1 MNRTEKTAFIG
12 DLNEKISGSS
22 VVLVAHYKGL
32 TVAEI
37 TDLRVK
43 IRTIGAGFK
52 VTKNKLTQRA
62 LAKTL
67 FEPLSNMFVG
77 PTAIAYSSDPVAV
90 AKVLAEFAK
99 ANEKL
104 VLLGGAFGE
113 TLLDAKGVVALSK
126 MPSLDELRAKIVALI
141 QTPARRIATLLQ
153 APAGQ
158 IARVVGAHARKDA
171 DAA

>member
-12 DLNEKISGSS
+12 DLNQKIASSS

-37 TDLRVK
+37 TDLRNKVRK
-43 IRTIGAGFK
+43 IGAGFK

-62 LAKTL
+62 LVKTL
-67 FEPLSNMFVG
+67 FEPLSKMFVG

-113 TLLDAKGVVALSK
+113 TLLDGKKVVELSK
-126 MPSLDELRAKIVALI
+126 MPSLDELRAKIVGMI

-158 IARVVGAHARKDA
+158 IARVVGAHSRKDA
-171 DAA
+171 A

>member
-1 MNRTEKTAFIG
+1 MNRTEKAEFIT
-12 DLNEKISGSS
+12 DLNGKIASS
-22 VVLVAHYKGL
+22 AVVLVAHYKGL

-43 IRTIGAGFK
+43 VRQCGAGFK

-62 LAKTL
+62 LEKTL
-67 FEPLSNMFVG
+67 FEPLSTMFVG

-90 AKVLAEFAK
+90 AKVLATFAK

-104 VLLGGAFGE
+104 ILLGGAFGE
-113 TLLDAKGVVALSK
+113 TMLDGPGVIALSK
-126 MPSLDELRAKIVALI
+126 MPSLDELRATIISMI
-141 QTPARRIATLLQ
+141 QTPARRLATLLQ
-153 APAGQ
+153 APAAQ

-171 DAA
+171 A

>member
-1 MNRTEKTAFIG
+1 MNRTEKKDFIET
-12 DLNEKISGSS
+12 LNKSIAGSS

-43 IRTIGAGFK
+43 IRNTGAGFK

-62 LAKTL
+62 LTGTK
-67 FEPLSNMFVG
+67 FEQISAMFVG

-90 AKVLAEFAK
+90 AKVITEFAK
-99 ANEKL
+99 INEKL
-104 VLLGGAFGE
+104 VVIGGAFGE
-113 TLLDAKGVVALSK
+113 TLLDTKGIVNLSK
-126 MPSLDELRAKIVALI
+126 LPSLDELRAKIIGLI
-141 QTPARRIATLLQ
+141 NAPATRIAGILQ

-158 IARVVGAHARKDA
+158 VARVIGAHSRKTA
-171 DAA
+171 

>member
-1 MNRTEKTAFIG
+1 MNRTEKAEFIT
-12 DLNEKISGSS
+12 DLNTKVSSSS

-43 IRTIGAGFK
+43 VRNSGAGFK
-52 VTKNKLTQRA
+52 VTKNKLTQLA
-62 LAKTL
+62 LKNTL
-67 FEPLSNMFVG
+67 FEPISKMFVG
-77 PTAIAYSSDPVAV
+77 PTAIAYSSDPVAA

-113 TLLDAKGVVALSK
+113 TLLDAPRVVALSK
-126 MPSLDELRAKIVALI
+126 MPSLDELRATIISMI

-158 IARVVGAHARKDA
+158 IARVIGAHSRKGSE
-171 DAA
+171 AA

>member
-1 MNRTEKTAFIG
+1 MNRTEKKEFI
-12 DLNEKISGSS
+12 DTLSKNVAAAS

-32 TVAEI
+32 TVEEI

-43 IRTIGAGFK
+43 VRKAGAGFK

-62 LAKTL
+62 LVGTK
-67 FEPLSNMFVG
+67 FNNISGMFVG

-90 AKVLAEFAK
+90 AKILTEFAK

-113 TLLDAKGVVALSK
+113 TLLDSKAVVALSK
-126 MPSLDELRAKIVALI
+126 LPSLDELRGKIIGLI
-141 QTPARRIATLLQ
+141 QAPAQKIASILQ
-153 APAGQ
+153 APGGAV
-158 IARVVGAHARKDA
+158 ARVIGAHSRKDA
-171 DAA
+171 A

>member
-1 MNRTEKTAFIG
+1 MNRAEKTDLIT
-12 DLNEKISGSS
+12 DLNKKLTASS

-43 IRTIGAGFK
+43 MRNAGAGFK
-52 VTKNKLTQRA
+52 VTKNKLTQLA
-62 LAKTL
+62 LKSTP
-67 FEPLSNMFVG
+67 FEQLSKMFVG

-90 AKVLAEFAK
+90 AKVLSEFAK

-113 TLLDAKGVVALSK
+113 TLLDSKKVIELSK
-126 MPSLDELRAKIVALI
+126 MPSLDELRATIVAMI

-158 IARVVGAHARKDA
+158 IARVIGAHSRK
-171 DAA
+171 AA

>member
-1 MNRTEKTAFIG
+1 MNRTEKATFIE
-12 DLNEKISGSS
+12 DLNKKVAASS

-43 IRTIGAGFK
+43 ARNAGAGFK

-62 LAKTL
+62 LEGTL
-67 FEPLSNMFVG
+67 FAPLSKMFIG

-90 AKVLAEFAK
+90 AKVLADFAK

-104 VLLGGAFGE
+104 ILLGGAFGE
-113 TLLDAKGVVALSK
+113 TLLDGKA
-126 MPSLDELRAKIVALI
+126 
-141 QTPARRIATLLQ
+141 
-153 APAGQ
+153 
-158 IARVVGAHARKDA
+158 
-171 DAA
+171 

>member
-1 MNRTEKTAFIG
+1 MNRTEKTALIG
-12 DLNEKISGSS
+12 DLNTKLAASS

-43 IRTIGAGFK
+43 VRGIGAGFK

-62 LAKTL
+62 LKSTP
-67 FEPLSNMFVG
+67 FEQISKMFTG

-90 AKVLAEFAK
+90 AKVLTEFAK

-113 TLLDAKGVVALSK
+113 TLLDGKAVTALSK
-126 MPSLDELRAKIVALI
+126 MPSLLELRATIVGMI

-158 IARVVGAHARKDA
+158 LARVVGAHARKTA
-171 DAA
+171 

>member
-1 MNRTEKTAFIG
+1 MNRAEKTEFIEG
-12 DLNEKISGSS
+12 LNKSVAASS

-37 TDLRVK
+37 TDLRNKV
-43 IRTIGAGFK
+43 RASGAGFK

-62 LAKTL
+62 LKSTP
-67 FEPLSNMFVG
+67 FEQISKMFVG

-90 AKVLAEFAK
+90 AKVLSEFAK

-113 TLLDAKGVVALSK
+113 TLLDSKKVIELSK
-126 MPSLDELRAKIVALI
+126 MPSLNELRAKIIAMI
-141 QTPARRIATLLQ
+141 QTPATRIAGILQ
-153 APAGQ
+153 APGGQ
-158 IARVVGAHARKDA
+158 VARVIAAHSKK
-171 DAA
+171 AA

>member
-1 MNRTEKTAFIG
+1 MNRTEKKEFI
-12 DLNEKISGSS
+12 DTLSANLAASS

-43 IRTIGAGFK
+43 VRKAGAGFK

-62 LAKTL
+62 LEGTL
-67 FEPLSNMFVG
+67 FKNISNMFVG

-90 AKVLAEFAK
+90 AKILTEFAK

-113 TLLDAKGVVALSK
+113 TLLDSAGVTNLSK
-126 MPSLDELRAKIVALI
+126 LPSLDELRGKIIGLI
-141 QTPARRIATLLQ
+141 QAPAQKIASILQ
-153 APAGQ
+153 APGGQ
-158 IARVVGAHARKDA
+158 VARVIGAHSRKDA
-171 DAA
+171 A

>member
-1 MNRTEKTAFIG
+1 MDRTEKTAFIG
-12 DLNEKISGSS
+12 DLNQKVSASS

-32 TVAEI
+32 TVSEI

-43 IRTIGAGFK
+43 VKNIGAGFK

-62 LAKTL
+62 LEKTL
-67 FEPLSNMFVG
+67 FEPISKMFVG

-126 MPSLDELRAKIVALI
+126 MPSLYELRAKIVALI

-153 APAGQ
+153 APGGQ
-158 IARVVGAHARKDA
+158 VARVIGAHSRKGE
-171 DAA
+171 AA

>member
-1 MNRTEKTAFIG
+1 MNRTEKTEFVG
-12 DLNEKISGSS
+12 DLNKKIAGSS

-43 IRTIGAGFK
+43 VRNSGAGFK

-62 LAKTL
+62 LSGTP
-67 FEPLSNMFVG
+67 FEQISKMFVG
-77 PTAIAYSSDPVAV
+77 PTAIAYSSDPVVA
-90 AKVLAEFAK
+90 AKVLTDFAK

-113 TLLDAKGVVALSK
+113 TLLDAKGVQALSK
-126 MPSLDELRAKIVALI
+126 LPSLNELRAKIIALI
-141 QTPARRIATLLQ
+141 QTPATRIAGILQ
-153 APAGQ
+153 APGGQ
-158 IARVVGAHARKDA
+158 VARVIGAHSRKDQ
-171 DAA
+171 AA

>member
-1 MNRTEKTAFIG
+1 MNRTEKTQLIEN
-12 DLNEKISGSS
+12 LNKSVSASS
-22 VVLVAHYKGL
+22 VVLVAHYKGM

-43 IRTIGAGFK
+43 IRGIGAGFK

-62 LAKTL
+62 LVKTP
-67 FEPLSNMFVG
+67 FEQISKMFVG

-113 TLLDAKGVVALSK
+113 TLLDSKSVIALSK
-126 MPSLDELRAKIVALI
+126 MPSMNELRAKIVGMI
-141 QTPARRIATLLQ
+141 QTPGTRIAAILK

-158 IARVVGAHARKDA
+158 VARVIAAHAKK
-171 DAA
+171 AA

>member
-1 MNRTEKTAFIG
+1 MNRTEKTEFIG
-12 DLNEKISGSS
+12 DLNKKVAASA

-37 TDLRVK
+37 TDLRVQVRK
-43 IRTIGAGFK
+43 TGAGFK

-62 LAKTL
+62 LEGTL
-67 FEPLSNMFVG
+67 FAQLSKMFVG

-90 AKVLAEFAK
+90 AKVLATFAK
-99 ANEKL
+99 SNEKL

-113 TLLDAKGVVALSK
+113 TLLDSKGVIALSK
-126 MPSLDELRAKIVALI
+126 MPSLDELRATIVAMI
-141 QTPARRIATLLQ
+141 QTPARRLATLLQ

-171 DAA
+171 A